1 MSLNC
6 SHKGPIVHPPDD
18 MSTESHS
25 EMILTRKAKN
35 SREKPVP
42 MPLCSP
48 QIPRGVTGM
57 NPATNR
63 MFHGMAFPLCY
74 ILYFDRGK
82 GLLAK

>member
-6 SHKGPIVHPPDD
+6 SHKGPIVHPPCD
-18 MSTESHS
+18 MSMESNS
-25 EMILTRKAKN
+25 EMILTGKARN

-48 QIPRGVTGM
+48 QIPHGVTRM

-63 MFHGMAFPLCY
+63 MLQGMAFPLWY

-82 GLLAK
+82 GLLA